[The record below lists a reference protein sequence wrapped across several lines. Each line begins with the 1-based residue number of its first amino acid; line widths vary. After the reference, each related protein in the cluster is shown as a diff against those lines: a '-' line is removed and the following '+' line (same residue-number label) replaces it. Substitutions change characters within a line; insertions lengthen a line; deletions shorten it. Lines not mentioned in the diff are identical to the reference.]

1 MSDVRPKKRYLFF
14 LFLIIGIVSVPIFY
28 LNCSGPNPNS
38 TSAASIL
45 SSGVFPYQMHIDTIA
60 YMSCSNLNGPYT
72 NTQNDPT
79 NAFFSFK
86 VAALNSNPGNC
97 TTNSTGGSGVCLTQ
111 PFIYAVRNLAPSDQT
126 SVLQSSTYGGLYP
139 DLSIRPSSDL
149 VDGSSVAYIGT
160 QCTNDCGNPSFADAN
175 LLGASEYLSS
185 YASTFFNSG
194 TDWHNSYST
203 SAGEI
208 PMSGQI
214 SFTGGQNDGAGSA
227 IRGAITQ
234 GSGNYFLTT
243 EFADA
248 AGTGQAGQGASTNG
262 SNGQVYGYG
271 YRFSFTNGQ
280 YQSTGPAR
288 AISNVYEYDLTTGQ
302 QTSSS
307 WTCENFEILYPGD
320 LGRSSGVPRW
330 TPIANPQPANA
341 LQAAALQMLPN
352 WQFDEYGNFVM
363 PPTSVT
369 SGDFCEGTL
378 QMHPQGSY
386 TTPSNTLYYDST
398 HSGGGGTCSTS
409 LNNCP
414 HLVSVCVR
422 NN

>member
-1 MSDVRPKKRYLFF
+1 M
-14 LFLIIGIVSVPIFY
+14 I
-28 LNCSGPNPNS
+28 
-38 TSAASIL
+38 
-45 SSGVFPYQMHIDTIA
+45 
-60 YMSCSNLNGPYT
+60 
-72 NTQNDPT
+72 
-79 NAFFSFK
+79 SF
-86 VAALNSNPGNC
+86 
-97 TTNSTGGSGVCLTQ
+97 
-111 PFIYAVRNLAPSDQT
+111 
-126 SVLQSSTYGGLYP
+126 
-139 DLSIRPSSDL
+139 SIR
-149 VDGSSVAYIGT
+149 
-160 QCTNDCGNPSFADAN
+160 
-175 LLGASEYLSS
+175 S
-185 YASTFFNSG
+185 YAQYITGTVASGAGRAGRASTEDGEQFILNPATVVDASPAVGEFFYASG
-194 TDWHNSYST
+194 SELPGEKDQYYGLTVTDWHNSYST

-320 LGRSSGVPRW
+320 PGRSSGVPPW

-398 HSGGGGTCSTS
+398 HSGGGTCSTS